1 MFESV
6 VLRRK
11 ENGEP
16 ISAGQVAEALLF
28 YQKVHVVIDRG
39 TLAQLVRQIGISSLI
54 ALTQRTDFSAVYTE
68 ENLGTVTNDVGIL
81 KVHGYAAFTLA
92 GSQEKGSLERVPDRL
107 QFELERLGTPQTDA
121 KKFAR
126 AFLERV
132 PARKLSGG
140 HFISG
145 GIPAA
150 AHKDLLDAPF
160 SRAAVRQALI
170 ATPGGY
176 DPGEDL
182 KLDVVE
188 TELGTYVFSS
198 IDFDAVNRSRAA
210 LHPPQEAV
218 TIAHLLSTLLDA
230 RADLSMAAHYGGDF
244 VCSSATS
251 AVIQVRHELLLQ
263 RTLSNRGQQ
272 KSFLEVQLPDMPTIA
287 EAIDSGERSFDEFLK
302 LLDKSAR
309 FKLWLKSTNPDE
321 GLVREYFKAATAEDW
336 IQTNKAKGMR
346 YAIAAL
352 ADATNPIAGVVAG
365 LADNFIIERLLGGWR
380 PSHFVNDRLKPFV
393 NV

>member
-28 YQKVHVVIDRG
+28 YQKVHVVVDRG
-39 TLAQLVRQIGISSLI
+39 TLIQLVRQIGISSLI

-68 ENLGTVTNDVGIL
+68 ENLGTVTNDVGLL
-81 KVHGYAAFTLA
+81 KVHGFAAFTLV
-92 GSQEKGSLERVPDRL
+92 GSQERGNLERVHDRL
-107 QFELERLGTPQTDA
+107 QFELEKLGAQPPDA
-121 KKFAR
+121 KRFAR
-126 AFLERV
+126 AFLENV

-145 GIPAA
+145 GIPTA

-160 SRAAVRQALI
+160 ALAAVRRALI

-176 DPGEDL
+176 DAGEEL

-198 IDFDAVNRSRAA
+198 IDFDAVNRRRAA
-210 LHPPQEAV
+210 LQPPQEAV
-218 TIAHLLSTLLDA
+218 TIAHLLSALLDA
-230 RADLSMAAHYGGDF
+230 RADISMAAHYGGDF
-244 VCSSATS
+244 VCSAATS
-251 AVIQVRHELLLQ
+251 AVIQVRYDLLLM
-263 RTLSNRGQQ
+263 RTQKNLGQQ
-272 KSFLEVQLPDMPTIA
+272 RNFLEVQLPDMPTIA
-287 EAIDSGERSFDEFLK
+287 EAIDSGERSFDDFLR

-321 GLVREYFKAATAEDW
+321 GLVREYFRAATAQDW

-346 YAIAAL
+346 YALAAL
-352 ADATNPIAGVVAG
+352 AEATNPVAGLVAG
-365 LADNFIIERLLGGWR
+365 LADNFVIEKLLGGWR